1 MQHTLEKT
9 SKRDLAWF
17 FDDWVNHDR
26 GLPDL
31 TIVTVIPR
39 PLPSRAGK
47 NDGYLIAVEVRNEGT
62 AVAEVPVTAR
72 SGEITATEKLRIPAG
87 GSAST
92 RIVFEG
98 TPDVIQVNDGTVPE
112 LRATIHTREVRVTT
126 VKP

>member
-1 MQHTLEKT
+1 M
-9 SKRDLAWF
+9 
-17 FDDWVNHDR
+17 
-26 GLPDL
+26 
-31 TIVTVIPR
+31 
-39 PLPSRAGK
+39 
-47 NDGYLIAVEVRNEGT
+47 EVRNEGT